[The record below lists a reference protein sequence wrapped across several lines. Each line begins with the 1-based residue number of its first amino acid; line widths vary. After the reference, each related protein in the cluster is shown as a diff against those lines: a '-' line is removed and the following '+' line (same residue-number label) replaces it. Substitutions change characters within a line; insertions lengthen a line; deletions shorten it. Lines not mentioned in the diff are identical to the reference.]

1 MGYSVLVADGWNT
14 EYRSVGDRVFE
25 DWLEDFSTQ
34 SVRGHEAVW
43 ARQANAFGRDFFLP
57 TCPMQNWEPTLR
69 PTSYI
74 MRDPTPE
81 TYGQLLAAARSCIE
95 KRGLRK
101 FVSIEAFNEWLEGSY
116 VEPSTQWGLT
126 YLEAI
131 REAFRRR

>member
-1 MGYSVLVADGWNT
+1 
-14 EYRSVGDRVFE
+14 
-25 DWLEDFSTQ
+25 
-34 SVRGHEAVW
+34 
-43 ARQANAFGRDFFLP
+43 
-57 TCPMQNWEPTLR
+57 
-69 PTSYI
+69 